1 MVLGLFFGGA
11 HKLVAVIAAL
21 ILAFP
26 PVLNKFGRTEGL
38 LMSLSLVL
46 FYTFRGIIVIAT
58 SDNGGERKR
67 IVTTNQFFQFA
78 EIPLMFGIIWL
89 GLNFL
94 PEWLAIPYEKLL
106 LWSTPIF
113 VLLEGLSAVV
123 IILECG
129 ERCSLALENA
139 TFLPKILLIMISAG
153 LCAVSI
159 AIILDIYA
167 AGLLGVA
174 SASFVASIV
183 TLMIVLTIGTMAV
196 DHASI
201 GDASLMFLYITY
213 NIWCITRRAQPQ
225 TLGYLQRMYSL
236 FSFKSTTPSILST
249 LNSMLAMFSME
260 IVVHLVFQ
268 MCVFVVAVRLITK
281 AFSEN
286 TAKETEDW
294 QNWIFN
300 YLWPTFGKLI
310 LVLVYTY
317 AWLHRMIALERD
329 ENEYEGF
336 FRLII
341 GIFFLISIGSWWT
354 KPNTWRYVNMVACV
368 LIYAKHLITSPEDAI
383 FS

>member
-1 MVLGLFFGGA
+1 MGFLFKSV

-26 PVLNKFGRTEGL
+26 PVFNRFGRTEGL

-46 FYTFRGIIVIAT
+46 FYTLRGIIVIAT
-58 SDNGGERKR
+58 TNRERKTV
-67 IVTTNQFFQFA
+67 VTTNQFFQFA
-78 EIPLMFGIIWL
+78 EIPMMFAVVWF
-89 GLNFL
+89 GLNFM
-94 PEWLAIPYEKLL
+94 PDWLAIPYERLL
-106 LWSTPIF
+106 LWSTPMF
-113 VLLEGLSAVV
+113 VLLEGLSAMI

-139 TFLPKILLIMISAG
+139 SVILKALLVIVSAG

-174 SASFVASIV
+174 SASFVASVV
-183 TLMIVLTIGTMAV
+183 TLMVVFTIATMAV
-196 DHASI
+196 EHASI

-213 NIWCITRRAQPQ
+213 NIWCITRRPQPQ
-225 TLGYLQRMYSL
+225 SINYLQKIYSM
-236 FSFKSTTPSILST
+236 FSFKSSSPSILSA
-249 LNSMLAMFSME
+249 LNNMLTMFSME

-268 MCVFVVAVRLITK
+268 MCVFVMAVRLITK

-286 TAKETEDW
+286 TMKETEDW
-294 QNWIFN
+294 QDWIFN

-317 AWLHRMIALERD
+317 AWLHRMIALERED
-329 ENEYEGF
+329 GEHESIIS
-336 FRLII
+336 LIL
-341 GIFFLISIGSWWT
+341 GICFPF
-354 KPNTWRYVNMVACV
+354 
-368 LIYAKHLITSPEDAI
+368 
-383 FS
+383 